1 MKKMSLL
8 ALLLAACVL
17 LSGCS
22 LITVDK
28 AADAAQIIVDVNG
41 EKVTKGTINSMLDY
55 QIAQNEQ
62 TNALYSAYGLSAGLP
77 TDRETLAPVAI
88 DSYVETLVTMQK
100 AKELGLDQMTDEE
113 KAQIEAAAQEAYD
126 ADIQSIIAAQF
137 TDSEMTDEEKLQ
149 KAQEYAT
156 ENGVLL
162 DLYIED
168 ETNSK
173 MLEKLEAETVKDVTV
188 TEEELTARLNEKAES
203 AKANYEASLSS
214 FGYAFNNGAD
224 IYYTPAGY
232 RMVKQI
238 LVKFSDADA
247 SAITDAESKLT
258 AAQSELEAADGA
270 ENAEDVDKAAL
281 EASVAEAQKVLDDAI
296 AAAKANIQPKVDEI
310 MEKVKAEGADFDAL
324 VKEYNEDTGMPEKG
338 YAVCE
343 GYTYFVEPFTNA
355 AMALEKVGDVSEP
368 VLSDYGFHILKYDAD
383 LQEGV
388 APLDSVREA
397 LTSEILA
404 EKQEECYD
412 NAVAEWIAAAD
423 VKTYPEKM

>member
-156 ENGVLL
+156 ENGVSL

-281 EASVAEAQKVLDDAI
+281 EASVAEAQKALDDAI

-343 GYTYFVEPFTNA
+343 GYVYFVEPFTNA